1 MTTKLKK
8 LFVMRH
14 AESLEDIDKTA
25 YERVADEDMPLSD
38 HGRDEAMAFGREFA
52 QNLGLIK
59 RIQLILSPS
68 KRVLET
74 ANLIVSCMPPGI
86 KWSLATEHL
95 IEKQHWGNVTTQNR
109 SQIERDRY
117 REGVLRYKFPGGES
131 GAEYLSRFDL
141 FARRLKHTMD
151 EQDDDLFLVI
161 THGFELRVLL
171 KSLLEWSE
179 DYFEMLAHPL
189 HCEIKRLTYENDRIT
204 LLDEMRTYNP
214 SLNPN
219 FIRRQTT

>member
-38 HGRDEAMAFGREFA
+38 HGRVEAMVFGREFA
-52 QNLGLIK
+52 QNLGSTK

-74 ANLIVSCMPPGI
+74 ANLVVSFMTPSI

-95 IEKQHWGNVTTQNR
+95 IEKQHWGNVTMQNR
-109 SQIERDRY
+109 SQIERERY
-117 REGVLRYKFPGGES
+117 RAGVLRYKFPGGES
-131 GAEYLSRFDL
+131 GAEFLFRFDL
-141 FARRLKHTMD
+141 FAKKLRHTMD
-151 EQDDDLFLVI
+151 EQNDDLFLVI

-179 DYFEMLAHPL
+179 DYFETLAHPL
-189 HCEIKRLTYENDRIT
+189 HCELKRLAYENNRIT

-219 FIRRQTT
+219 FIGRQTH

>member
-1 MTTKLKK
+1 MTTNLKK

-25 YERVADEDMPLSD
+25 YEHVADEDMPLSE
-38 HGRDEAMAFGREFA
+38 HGRDEAKAFGQEFA
-52 QNLGLIK
+52 QNLGLTK
-59 RIQLILSPS
+59 RIQLILSPN

-74 ANLIVSCMPPGI
+74 ANLIVSYMTPSI

-95 IEKQHWGNVTTQNR
+95 IEKQHWGNVTMQNR
-109 SQIERDRY
+109 SQIERERY
-117 REGVLRYKFPGGES
+117 RAGVLRYKFPSGES
-131 GAEYLSRFDL
+131 GTEYLFRFDL
-141 FARRLKHTMD
+141 FAKKLRHTMD
-151 EQDDDLFLVI
+151 KQNDDLFLVI

-179 DYFEMLAHPL
+179 DYFETLAHPL
-189 HCEIKRLTYENDRIT
+189 HCELKRLAYENNRIT
-204 LLDEMRTYNP
+204 LLDEMRTYDP